1 MYVTRSVYALGVIA
15 IIAILVGGCSN
26 LGTKEDKTKD
36 WSVQR
41 LYDTAKASLNG
52 GDYETAIDYYQKL
65 EARYP
70 FGRFAQQSQL
80 EIAYA
85 YYKYEE
91 PASAL
96 AAVDRFIKLYPGHPS
111 LDYAYYLK
119 GLINF
124 NRGKGFVTAII
135 ERYVPSDDSQRDTS
149 SLRDAFQDFAELTR
163 RFPDSTY
170 ANDATQ
176 RMLYLRNTLAQHEIH
191 VANYYM
197 DRKAFL
203 AAANRAK
210 FVVENYQRAPSV
222 AEALVIMAK
231 AYKLLELDGL
241 ARDALRVLELNFP
254 DHPGIN
260 EVANLAV
267 RS

>member
-1 MYVTRSVYALGVIA
+1 MDVIRSVYALVVA
-15 IIAILVGGCSN
+15 VIIAILVVGCGN

-41 LYDTAKASLNG
+41 LYDAAKGALDG

-80 EIAYA
+80 EVGYA

-124 NRGKGFVTAII
+124 NRGKGFPLLKLI
-135 ERYVPSDDSQRDTS
+135 RP
-149 SLRDAFQDFAELTR
+149 LR
-163 RFPDSTY
+163 
-170 ANDATQ
+170 
-176 RMLYLRNTLAQHEIH
+176 
-191 VANYYM
+191 
-197 DRKAFL
+197 
-203 AAANRAK
+203 
-210 FVVENYQRAPSV
+210 
-222 AEALVIMAK
+222 
-231 AYKLLELDGL
+231 
-241 ARDALRVLELNFP
+241 
-254 DHPGIN
+254 
-260 EVANLAV
+260 
-267 RS
+267 